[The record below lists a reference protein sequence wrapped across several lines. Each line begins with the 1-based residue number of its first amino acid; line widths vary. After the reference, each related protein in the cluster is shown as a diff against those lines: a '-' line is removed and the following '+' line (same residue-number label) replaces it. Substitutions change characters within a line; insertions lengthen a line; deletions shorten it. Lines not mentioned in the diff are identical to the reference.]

1 MKEGGIF
8 QFQKQM
14 PELDVAVSKIEDVK
28 NIILD
33 KLDRN
38 EETNEIELLSESTLL
53 KSDEDSEIM
62 TNGLALMAVIEK
74 NYEGN
79 ETLRSINTQVE
90 GCSHDKWIVTGN
102 NWNFRTLLVPANT
115 TEDIKIRLSHF
126 LKQEHKFAVVDR
138 QREDGRWRGRR
149 FSLNHQ
155 NATIHLKDDGAVLVS
170 YEAKEG
176 EVSEPEE
183 LLAPEDE
190 KTFDPDEKSSRE
202 KKLAIAIAALFLL
215 WYAVKY

>member
-1 MKEGGIF
+1 MKEKGIF
-8 QFQKQM
+8 QFKKQM
-14 PELDVAVSKIEDVK
+14 LELDVAVGTIEDVK
-28 NIILD
+28 NFILD
-33 KLDRN
+33 KLDRD
-38 EETNEIELLSESTLL
+38 EETNDIELFSESTLL
-53 KSDEDSEIM
+53 KKEEDAETM
-62 TNGLALMAVIEK
+62 NNGMALMAVIEK
-74 NYEGN
+74 IGGGN
-79 ETLRSINTQVE
+79 ETLRSISTQVE

-115 TEDIKIRLSHF
+115 TEDIKMRLSHF

-155 NATIHLKDDGAVLVS
+155 NATIHLKDDGVVLVS
-170 YEAKEG
+170 YEAKDG
-176 EVSEPEE
+176 EASEE

-202 KKLAIAIAALFLL
+202 KKLAIAIAVAGLVLT
-215 WYAVKY
+215 VVCG